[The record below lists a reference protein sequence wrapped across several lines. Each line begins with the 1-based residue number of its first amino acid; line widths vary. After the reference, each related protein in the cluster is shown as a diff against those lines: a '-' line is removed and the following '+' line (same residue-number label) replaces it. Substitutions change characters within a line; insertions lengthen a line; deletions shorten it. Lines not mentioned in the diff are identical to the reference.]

1 MPRDKDKEKDDYQI
15 SFSDLISDEDDADG
29 FAGGTVEDGAA
40 YAEGSEDAGSSP
52 AEGST
57 TGGPAEKEKE
67 KKKRRTKKALKEIE
81 EKIIDVEYS
90 EVMRKSYIDYSMS
103 VITSRAIPDVRD
115 GLKPV
120 QRRLL
125 YDMGLI
131 GAASS
136 QPHRKVARI
145 VGDTMGKF
153 HPHGDSSLED
163 ALVVMAQG
171 WKRNAPMVDGHGN
184 FGSIEGD
191 THAASRYIEARLTKY
206 SEDVLLSD
214 IKENTVDFAP
224 NYDEQEKEP
233 VILPAKLPN
242 LLINGSEGIAV
253 GMATNIPTHNLG
265 EVCDAFALFID
276 NPKVTNEEIMEA
288 LMGPDFPTGGIIA
301 NAADLPR
308 IYEEGLGKIRLR
320 GKVHIEE
327 GKNRDYI
334 VITEIPYTMVG
345 EGINKFMQA
354 VADLVEN
361 KTLPE
366 ITDIAN
372 QSSKEGIRISI
383 EVRKGADLNYIL
395 SVIYK
400 KTKLEDTF
408 GYNFLA
414 ISKGKP
420 EQMPIVNYFRD
431 VLEFQ
436 EEVYT
441 RKFESLLKKAEKKRE
456 VDEGLILAIDIVD
469 TIVEVLRGSKK
480 VAQAKEC
487 LMTGNTE
494 GIVFKTAEAE
504 KLAKKLNFTELQA
517 DSILELRLARL
528 VGLELTAIEED
539 LAKVNK
545 NIRRYEKLLKSK
557 AELKKEIKSEV
568 EALKEK
574 YASPRKTQLLDLEEV
589 VIEEKPEEVIPVV
602 VLVDRFHYVHAV
614 TPASYEKSTSEGD
627 YKYVFETETDKRII
641 AFSDAGKAHT
651 IKVKDIPLG
660 KMKDKGVPIDNIS
673 GYSSKEEQIVCLKP
687 FQDASLVFVSSDGY
701 VKVVDMKEFDVTRK
715 TVDSTKL
722 TPGAKV
728 VSVQDYTEG
737 PIALHTKKGYHIRFM
752 QTEIPV
758 QGKVARGARGI
769 KIDDSD
775 AVVKV
780 DEGDR
785 LKFTKRGGKGR
796 K

>member
-1 MPRDKDKEKDDYQI
+1 MAEKKDNYQL
-15 SFSDLISDEDDADG
+15 SFTDLE
-29 FAGGTVEDGAA
+29 T
-40 YAEGSEDAGSSP
+40 
-52 AEGST
+52 
-57 TGGPAEKEKE
+57 EKEKE
-67 KKKRRTKKALKEIE
+67 KKKKRTKKALKDIE
-81 EKIIDVEYS
+81 ERIIDVEYS
-90 EVMRKSYIDYSMS
+90 EIMRKSYIDYSMS

-120 QRRLL
+120 QRRII

-131 GAASS
+131 GASS
-136 QPHRKVARI
+136 NQPHRKVARI

-153 HPHGDSSLED
+153 HPHGDSSIED
-163 ALVVMAQG
+163 ALVVMAQW
-171 WKRNAPMVDGHGN
+171 WKRNAKMVDGHGN

-206 SEDVLLSD
+206 SEDTLLSD
-214 IKENTVDFAP
+214 IKENTVDFVP

-265 EVCDAFALFID
+265 EVCDAFIAYID
-276 NPKVTNEEIMEA
+276 NPKAETSEI
-288 LMGPDFPTGGIIA
+288 LKSLKGPDFPTGGIIA
-301 NAADLPR
+301 NSDDLVR
-308 IYEEGLGKIRLR
+308 IYEDGIGKIRIR

-334 VITEIPYTMVG
+334 VITEIPYAMVG
-345 EGINKFMQA
+345 DGINRFMSQ

-383 EVRKGADLNYIL
+383 EVKKGSDLDYIL
-395 SVIYK
+395 SVLYK

-420 EQMPIVNYFRD
+420 EQMPIRNVFRD
-431 VLEFQ
+431 LLEFQ
-436 EEVYT
+436 EDVYT

-469 TIVEVLRGSKK
+469 TIVEVLRGSQK
-480 VAQAKEC
+480 VFQAKEC
-487 LMTGNTE
+487 LMTGNVS
-494 GIVFKTAEAE
+494 GIKFKTKEAE
-504 KLAKKLNFTELQA
+504 KQAKKLSFTELQA
-517 DSILELRLARL
+517 DSILELRLSRL

-539 LAKVNK
+539 LAKINK
-545 NIRRYEKLLKSK
+545 NIKKYAKILKSR
-557 AELKKEIKSEV
+557 AELRKEIKAEILV
-568 EALKEK
+568 LRDK
-574 YASPRKTQLLDLEEV
+574 YSSPRKTQLLNLDEV

-602 VLVDRFHYVHAV
+602 VLIDRFHYIHAV
-614 TPASYEKSTSEGD
+614 NPAVYEKNGNNSE
-627 YKYVFETETDKRII
+627 YKYVFETETDKKVIVYT
-641 AFSDAGKAHT
+641 DNGKAHT

-660 KMKDKGVPIDNIS
+660 KLKDKGVPIDNIS
-673 GYSSKEEQIVCLKP
+673 GYNSKDELVVGLYPLEDI
-687 FQDASLVFVSSDGY
+687 SLIFTSSDGY
-701 VKVVDMKEFDVTRK
+701 VKIVNMDEFDATRK

-722 TPGAKV
+722 SSGAKV
-728 VSVQDYTEG
+728 VSVRPYTGES
-737 PIALHTKKGYHIRFM
+737 IALHTKKGFHIRFM
-752 QTEIPV
+752 QDEIPI
-758 QGKVARGARGI
+758 QGKIARGARGI
-769 KIDDSD
+769 NLSEGDEVI
-775 AVVKV
+775 KV
-780 DEGDR
+780 DDGDR
-785 LKFTKRGGKGR
+785 LRFTKRGGKG
-796 K
+796 KK